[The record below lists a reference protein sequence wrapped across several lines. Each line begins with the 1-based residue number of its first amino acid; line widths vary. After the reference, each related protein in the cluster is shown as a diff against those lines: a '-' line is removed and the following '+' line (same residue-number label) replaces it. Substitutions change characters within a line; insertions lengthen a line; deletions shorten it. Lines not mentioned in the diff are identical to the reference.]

1 MTASANQSSQVI
13 LRTNGV
19 SKSFGKFK
27 ALTNVSAEFHRG
39 AITSIIGPNGA
50 GKSTY
55 FNVLSGAFAPSAGRV
70 EFEGRD
76 VTNVPQHQFA
86 HMGIAKSFQITN
98 VFPLL
103 STREN
108 VRVGLQ
114 AFVSR
119 FDMWRP
125 RAKLPGLVE
134 KADELLALVGLWDR
148 RERLAKE
155 LAHGEQRALEIGM
168 ALAANP
174 RLLLLDEPTAGMSPE
189 ETRVMMDLIVKL
201 AKERTVIL
209 VEHKMKLVM
218 GISDRIL
225 VLHHG
230 ELIAQGTPTEVRQND
245 QVKRVYL
252 GQREH

>member
-1 MTASANQSSQVI
+1 MTSSQVI
-13 LRTNGV
+13 MRTDGV
-19 SKSFGKFK
+19 SKVFGKFR
-27 ALTNVSAEFHRG
+27 ALNNISAEFSSG

-55 FNVLSGAFAPSAGRV
+55 FNLLSGAFAPSSGKV

-76 VTNVPQHQFA
+76 VTHVAQHKFA

-98 VFPLL
+98 VFPQL
-103 STREN
+103 TAREN

-119 FDMWRP
+119 FNMWRP

-134 KADELLALVGLWDR
+134 KADELLALVGLSDR

-189 ETRVMMDLIVKL
+189 ETRVMMDLIVRL
-201 AKERTVIL
+201 AGERTVIL

-218 GISDRIL
+218 GISDRVL

-230 ELIAQGTPTEVRQND
+230 ELLAQGTPAEVRQND

>member
-27 ALTNVSAEFHRG
+27 ALSNVSAEFNRG
-39 AITSIIGPNGA
+39 AITSIIGLNGA

-55 FNVLSGAFAPSAGRV
+55 FNVLSGAFPPSAGKV

-103 STREN
+103 TTREN

-230 ELIAQGTPTEVRQND
+230 ELLAQGTPTEVRQND